1 MRLTNNTDWK
11 DRFRAEYYGLS
22 EKIGKLQNML
32 EKYRSGTLDFK
43 PNCSYELLYEQLI
56 FMKAYRD
63 ILIERAEIEDI
74 DLETE
79 G

>member
-32 EKYRSGTLDFK
+32 EKYDDGTLDFTPK
-43 PNCSYELLYEQLI
+43 CPYELLYEQLVY
-56 FMKAYRD
+56 MKLYKNVLKKRT
-63 ILIERAEIEDI
+63 EIEDI

>member
-11 DRFRAEYYGLS
+11 DRFRTEYYELFTRI
-22 EKIGKLQNML
+22 EKLQNML
-32 EKYRSGTLDFK
+32 EKYKSGTLDFK
-43 PNCSYELLYEQLI
+43 PNCPYELLYEQLV

-63 ILIERAEIEDI
+63 VLIERAEIENIDI
-74 DLETE
+74 SME